1 MKRKIRKQNR
11 LEELLELPKEISS
24 MEPKLTI
31 IGFNELLIENYKT
44 ILEYQEFYIRISTHI
59 GIININGFNLNL
71 NELRT
76 DDILVKGKIE
86 SIDFEKTIEE
96 EE

>member
-1 MKRKIRKQNR
+1 MKRKVRKQSR

-31 IGFNELLIENYKT
+31 MGFNELLIENYKT

-59 GIININGFNLNL
+59 GIININGFNLTL
-71 NELRT
+71 NELRS
-76 DDILVKGKIE
+76 DDILVNGKIE